1 MIEIVDKSPVK
12 VILIETFMMATKKI
26 ITYHA
31 D

>member
-12 VILIETFMMATKKI
+12 VILIETFMMTTKKI
-26 ITYHA
+26 INYHA